1 MTDAIR
7 ELFELLTKKEKSGSD
22 YTGTVTRVDGKTAYV
37 QFDGSDITD
46 TPVALSIGAKA
57 GDSVRVRVADG
68 RAWLV
73 GNDDAPPNDSSE
85 VGYELALTN
94 ALIRQ
99 LTTEQINGENGWI
112 NLLQG
117 TFNYGNGA
125 LQWNGRE
132 LSLNGKVIAK
142 SGEIGQWSISDNG
155 LTHPDGSFITPVGIM
170 LIDPDVSWAVV
181 TPEQTTILKYPGS
194 QYSQMDADG
203 IRTSGDISGGTVQVG
218 DSQNQTFIGEG
229 TGDFT
234 GAVSAKTFTE
244 NGTSLVNKYM
254 GIQSANGFYGM
265 IAAGANNVW
274 IRTTTLGLIPYQ
286 SGGSGSLGTSS
297 WPFAFV
303 HATTIYEGGTAL
315 SSKYAPINLNY
326 VRDSANNNANITF
339 SYASAG
345 MNYADY
351 TWLAAWNGYQL
362 RAVHKSQFLAST
374 GGTLSGALTVS
385 SGSIIASNGHVC
397 SRHATDAYAYA
408 QNTTTTCYAAMR
420 SHSNGLH
427 GLYSNGY
434 WNQSAFVSSVSWF
447 CYRGYEG
454 NWYIADKTT
463 VNGSLSVKGA
473 LKGYNEGYSTLR
485 PVVGTNAGTNA
496 VGVIVSNTASFGIYG
511 RWAGGASANMSGRT
525 ISCPS
530 SDIRLKKNIKD
541 SEADALSVINAIRM
555 RQFDWKDKSRGHWDC
570 GMIVDEMERD
580 IDPNFCI
587 GGEDTKDG
595 TVSYKSVDTFYL
607 QGYEVKAIQELHA
620 EVKSLKAE
628 IAELKEIIAVLMEGK
643 K

>member
-37 QFDGSDITD
+37 KFDGSTITD

-112 NLLQG
+112 NLLEG
-117 TFNYGNGA
+117 TFNYGNR
-125 LQWNGRE
+125 LIWNGSI
-132 LSLNGKVIAK
+132 LSLIGKIETSEGKVAGWVIGASTISSGAKGANTALVTLK
-142 SGEIGQWSISDNG
+142 SG
-155 LTHPDGSFITPVGIM
+155 
-170 LIDPDVSWAVV
+170 
-181 TPEQTTILKYPGS
+181 
-194 QYSQMDADG
+194 
-203 IRTSGDISGGTVQVG
+203 TSGSITVENTYFKSLLDYHGLAMTGDYGETQLTNTGFDIRRKYIGDTTWVHTYITGGSIQVG
-218 DSQNQTFIGEG
+218 DSPNQTFIGEG

-265 IAAGANNVW
+265 TAAGANNVW

-286 SGGSGSLGTSS
+286 SGGSGSLGASS
-297 WPFAFV
+297 WPFS
-303 HATTIYEGGTAL
+303 TIYGKTIYENGTAL
-315 SSKYAPINLNY
+315 SSKYA
-326 VRDSANNNANITF
+326 
-339 SYASAG
+339 ASG
-345 MNYADY
+345 HNHSGTYLPM
-351 TWLAAWNGYQL
+351 
-362 RAVHKSQFLAST
+362 S
-374 GGTLSGALTVS
+374 GGTLTGTLA
-385 SGSIIASNGHVC
+385 C
-397 SRHATDAYAYA
+397 
-408 QNTTTTCYAAMR
+408 
-420 SHSNGLH
+420 
-427 GLYSNGY
+427 
-434 WNQSAFVSSVSWF
+434 
-447 CYRGYEG
+447 
-454 NWYIADKTT
+454 KTT
-463 VNGSLSVKGA
+463 DGTSSRYVICSGDDTHRIGRIWLNSTTRLYIHGCANSTTYA
-473 LKGYNEGYSTLR
+473 TYSAE
-485 PVVGTNAGTNA
+485 VAA
-496 VGVIVSNTASFGIYG
+496 
-511 RWAGGASANMSGRT
+511 
-525 ISCPS
+525 
-530 SDIRLKKNIKD
+530 SDIRLKTNIDDVEIK
-541 SEADALSVINAIRM
+541 SALAVIDRIRLHA
-555 RQFDWKDKSRGHWDC
+555 FDWKDTDAHQRIGV
-570 GMIVDEMERD
+570 IADELEAL
-580 IDPNFCI
+580 DPMLAD
-587 GGEDTKDG
+587 GGGTDEDGNMNIK
-595 TVSYKSVDTFYL
+595 TVNTFYL